1 MAIVKFIPARKAQ
14 SSGGLHGSMEYCKQE
29 HKTWD
34 EGTKRHLVTGVNCV
48 ADTAFR
54 EFMNTKRFYEKT
66 GGRMYYH
73 VVQSFSPEEELTAET
88 AHEIALK
95 LAEEFSGFEVL
106 VCTHTDRDHLHSH
119 LIINSVSVEDG
130 RKYQSDKDNIQRI
143 RMASDQLCMQYG
155 LTVIKPKQKRT
166 PGMTAAEYRS
176 ADKGES
182 WKLRLA
188 IAIDDAMEVARTRAH
203 FMELM
208 EMEGYQ
214 VHWDKDRKYITYTT
228 PDGERCRDIRLHEAK
243 YLKENMEREF
253 RIRKQIL
260 HGFEETSETGYE
272 YRSQGRTSLSGN
284 GEELD
289 WSAGSHGWNP
299 GDADAVYGAD
309 ADTGNTG
316 GIGKDPG
323 PAADDDAD
331 SPGRHEGSDDGIPYR
346 YRNYG
351 EQFRETGW
359 ESERGIFQDTH
370 QRRSTYAQMEQE
382 ADLDFCDSFGGVG
395 SAGTGAAALVGSL
408 SRLKGTS
415 DDPEERKRELEA
427 KRSAENLGMAIGLA
441 IAAAEALREKKQ
453 AEQEER
459 NQEHQLMQ

>member
-1 MAIVKFIPARKAQ
+1 MAIVKFIPARKSQ

-34 EGTKRHLVTGVNCV
+34 EVIKRHLVTGVNCV
-48 ADTAFR
+48 ADTAYR

-119 LIINSVSVEDG
+119 LIINSVCAEDG
-130 RKYQSDKDNIQRI
+130 RKYHSDKDNIQRI
-143 RMASDQLCMQYG
+143 RLASDQLCMQYG
-155 LTVIKPKQKRT
+155 LSVIKPKQKRT
-166 PGMTAAEYRS
+166 PGMSAAEYRS

-188 IAIDDAMEVARTRAH
+188 IAIDDAMEVARSRAH
-203 FMELM
+203 FIELM
-208 EMEGYQ
+208 EMEGYL
-214 VHWDKDRKYITYTT
+214 VRWEKDRKYITYTT
-228 PDGERCRDIRLHEAK
+228 PEGERCRDIRLYEAK

-260 HGFEETSETGYE
+260 HGFEETSEAGYE
-272 YRSQGRTSLSGN
+272 YRSQGRTRLSGN
-284 GEELD
+284 GEELEQP
-289 WSAGSHGWNP
+289 AQIPGWNP

-309 ADTGNTG
+309 ADTGSPG

-323 PAADDDAD
+323 PAADDDAG
-331 SPGRHEGSDDGIPYR
+331 SPGRYEGADDGVPYLHR
-346 YRNYG
+346 SYG
-351 EQFRETGW
+351 EQLGETGW
-359 ESERGIFQDTH
+359 ESERGIFQDTL

-382 ADLDFCDSFGGVG
+382 ADLDFRDSFSGVG
-395 SAGTGAAALVGSL
+395 SAGTGAAALVGGL

-415 DDPEERKRELEA
+415 DDPEERKREMEA
-427 KRSAENLGMAIGLA
+427 KRNADNLGMALGLA

-453 AEQEER
+453 TEMKEQT
-459 NQEHQLMQ
+459 M

>member
-1 MAIVKFIPARKAQ
+1 MAIVKFIPARKSQ
-14 SSGGLHGSMEYCKQE
+14 LSGGLYSSMEYCKQE

-119 LIINSVSVEDG
+119 LIINSVSTEDG
-130 RKYQSDKDNIQRI
+130 RKYHSDKDNIQRI
-143 RMASDQLCMQYG
+143 RLASDQLCMQYG

-166 PGMTAAEYRS
+166 PGVSAAEYRS

-188 IAIDDAMEVARTRAH
+188 IAIDDAMIVARSRAH
-203 FMELM
+203 FIDLM
-208 EMEGYQ
+208 EMEGYL
-214 VHWDKDRKYITYTT
+214 VRWDKDRKYITYTT
-228 PDGERCRDIRLHEAK
+228 PEGERCRDIRLHEAK

-260 HGFEETSETGYE
+260 WGFEAADEAKYGSGYQ
-272 YRSQGRTSLSGN
+272 SRTRLSGN

-289 WSAGSHGWNP
+289 WVAERAGWNP

-309 ADTGNTG
+309 ADTGSPG
-316 GIGKDPG
+316 GIGKDTG
-323 PAADDDAD
+323 PAADNDTG
-331 SPGRHEGSDDGIPYR
+331 SHGRYEGSDDGIPHLHR
-346 YRNYG
+346 GYG
-351 EQFRETGW
+351 EQLGETGW
-359 ESERGIFQDTH
+359 ESERRIFQDAL
-370 QRRSTYAQMEQE
+370 QRRSAYAQMEQE
-382 ADLDFCDSFGGVG
+382 ADLDFRDSFSGVD
-395 SAGTGAAALVGSL
+395 SVGTGAAALVGSL

-427 KRSAENLGMAIGLA
+427 KRSAENLGMAMGLA
-441 IAAAEALREKKQ
+441 IAAAEALREKKH

-459 NQEHQLMQ
+459 NQEHHLMQ

>member
-1 MAIVKFIPARKAQ
+1 MAIVKFIPARKSQ

-34 EGTKRHLVTGVNCV
+34 EATKRHMVTGVNCV

-88 AHEIALK
+88 AHEIALR
-95 LAEEFSGFEVL
+95 LAKEFSGFEVL

-119 LIINSVSVEDG
+119 LIINSVSAEDG
-130 RKYQSDKDNIQRI
+130 RKYHSDKDNIQRI

-155 LTVIKPKQKRT
+155 LSVIKPKQKRT
-166 PGMTAAEYRS
+166 PGMSAAEYRS

-188 IAIDDAMEVARTRAH
+188 IAIDDAMEVARTKAH
-203 FMELM
+203 FIELM
-208 EMEGYQ
+208 EMEGYL
-214 VHWDKDRKYITYTT
+214 VRWEKDRKYITYTT
-228 PDGERCRDIRLHEAK
+228 PEGERCRDIRLHEAK

-260 HGFEETSETGYE
+260 WRFETTDKAKYGGGI
-272 YRSQGRTSLSGN
+272 QGRTSLSGDR
-284 GEELD
+284 EELEQP
-289 WSAGSHGWNP
+289 AQIPGWNP
-299 GDADAVYGAD
+299 GDADAVYDAD
-309 ADTGNTG
+309 ANTGSPG

-323 PAADDDAD
+323 PATDNDVG
-331 SPGRHEGSDDGIPYR
+331 SPGRYEGSDDGIPYR
-346 YRNYG
+346 YRDHG
-351 EQFRETGW
+351 EQFGETGW
-359 ESERGIFQDTH
+359 ESERRIFQDAL
-370 QRRSTYAQMEQE
+370 QRRSAYAQMEQE
-382 ADLDFCDSFGGVG
+382 ADLDFRNSFSGVG
-395 SAGTGAAALVGSL
+395 SVGTGAAALVGGL
-408 SRLKGTS
+408 SRLKGAS
-415 DDPEERKRELEA
+415 DDPEERKREMEA
-427 KRSAENLGMAIGLA
+427 KRNAENLGMAMGLA

-453 AEQEER
+453 TEMEER
-459 NQEHQLMQ
+459 SQEHQLMQ

>member
-48 ADTAFR
+48 ADTAYR

-73 VVQSFSPEEELTAET
+73 VVQSFSPEEALTAEI

-119 LIINSVSVEDG
+119 LIINSVSAEDG
-130 RKYQSDKDNIQRI
+130 RKYHSDKDNIQRI

-155 LTVIKPKQKRT
+155 LSIIKPKQKRT
-166 PGMTAAEYRS
+166 PGMSAAEYRS

-203 FMELM
+203 FIELM
-208 EMEGYQ
+208 EMEGYL
-214 VHWDKDRKYITYTT
+214 VRWEKDRKYITYTT

-260 HGFEETSETGYE
+260 WRFETTDKAKYGGGIH
-272 YRSQGRTSLSGN
+272 GRTSLSGDR
-284 GEELD
+284 EELEQP
-289 WSAGSHGWNP
+289 AQIPGWNS
-299 GDADAVYGAD
+299 GDADAVYDAD
-309 ADTGNTG
+309 ANTGSPG

-323 PAADDDAD
+323 PATDNDAG
-331 SPGRHEGSDDGIPYR
+331 SPGRYEGSDDGIPYLHR
-346 YRNYG
+346 EHG
-351 EQFRETGW
+351 EQFG
-359 ESERGIFQDTH
+359 
-370 QRRSTYAQMEQE
+370 
-382 ADLDFCDSFGGVG
+382 
-395 SAGTGAAALVGSL
+395 
-408 SRLKGTS
+408 
-415 DDPEERKRELEA
+415 
-427 KRSAENLGMAIGLA
+427 
-441 IAAAEALREKKQ
+441 
-453 AEQEER
+453 
-459 NQEHQLMQ
+459 

>member
-1 MAIVKFIPARKAQ
+1 MAIVKFIPARKSQ

-34 EGTKRHLVTGVNCV
+34 EPTKRHLVTGVNCV
-48 ADTAFR
+48 ADTAYR
-54 EFMNTKRFYEKT
+54 EFMNTKRFYEKS

-119 LIINSVSVEDG
+119 LIINSVSAEDG
-130 RKYQSDKDNIQRI
+130 RKYHSDKDNIQRI

-155 LTVIKPKQKRT
+155 LSVIKPKQKRT
-166 PGMTAAEYRS
+166 PGMSAAEYRS

-182 WKLRLA
+182 WKLPLA

-203 FMELM
+203 FIELM
-208 EMEGYQ
+208 EMEGYL
-214 VHWDKDRKYITYTT
+214 VCWEKDRKYITYTT
-228 PDGERCRDIRLHEAK
+228 PEGERCRDIRLHEAK

-260 HGFEETSETGYE
+260 HGFEETSEAGYE
-272 YRSQGRTSLSGN
+272 YRSQSRTILSGD
-284 GEELD
+284 GEELA
-289 WSAGSHGWNP
+289 WSAGRTGWNP
-299 GDADAVYGAD
+299 RDADAIYDAD
-309 ADTGNTG
+309 ADTGSPG
-316 GIGKDPG
+316 GIGKDLG
-323 PAADDDAD
+323 PAADNDAG
-331 SPGRHEGSDDGIPYR
+331 SPGRYEGSDDGIPYR
-346 YRNYG
+346 HRDYG
-351 EQFRETGW
+351 EQFGETGW
-359 ESERGIFQDTH
+359 ESERRVFQDTL
-370 QRRSTYAQMEQE
+370 QRRSAYAQMEQE
-382 ADLDFCDSFGGVG
+382 ADLDFRDSFSGVG
-395 SAGTGAAALVGSL
+395 SVGTGAAALVGGL

-415 DDPEERKRELEA
+415 DDPEERKREMEA
-427 KRSAENLGMAIGLA
+427 KRNAENLGIAMGLA

-453 AEQEER
+453 TELEER
-459 NQEHQLMQ
+459 NQEHQMMQ

>member
-1 MAIVKFIPARKAQ
+1 MADIA
-14 SSGGLHGSMEYCKQE
+14 Y
-29 HKTWD
+29 
-34 EGTKRHLVTGVNCV
+34 
-48 ADTAFR
+48 R

-119 LIINSVSVEDG
+119 LIINSVSAEDG
-130 RKYQSDKDNIQRI
+130 RKYHSDKDNIQRI

-155 LTVIKPKQKRT
+155 LSVIKPKQKRT
-166 PGMTAAEYRS
+166 PGMSAAEYRS

-214 VHWDKDRKYITYTT
+214 VCWEKDRKYITYTT

-260 HGFEETSETGYE
+260 WRFETTDKAKYGGGI
-272 YRSQGRTSLSGN
+272 QGRTSLSGDR
-284 GEELD
+284 EELEQP
-289 WSAGSHGWNP
+289 AQIPGWNP
-299 GDADAVYGAD
+299 GDADAVYDAD
-309 ADTGNTG
+309 ANTGSPG

-323 PAADDDAD
+323 PATDNDAG
-331 SPGRHEGSDDGIPYR
+331 SPGRYEGSDDGIPYR
-346 YRNYG
+346 HRGHG
-351 EQFRETGW
+351 EQFGETGW
-359 ESERGIFQDTH
+359 ESERGIFQDAL
-370 QRRSTYAQMEQE
+370 QRRSAYAQMEQE
-382 ADLDFCDSFGGVG
+382 VDLDFRDSFSGVG
-395 SAGTGAAALVGSL
+395 SAGTGAAALVGGL

-415 DDPEERKRELEA
+415 DDPEERKREMEA
-427 KRSAENLGMAIGLA
+427 KRNAENLGMAMGLA

-453 AEQEER
+453 TEMEER